1 MTGSETHHQTERSM
15 AKHSWFIVVAGL
27 AALSGCNKKPS
38 AGEGDKGS
46 ATAARELPGVTATE
60 IVIGQSL
67 PYSGPASAFAVIGKV
82 EAGYVK
88 MINDKGGIGGRKI
101 KLLSLDDGYNPSKTV
116 ENTRKLVES
125 DHVAAMFGTLG
136 TAQNTAI
143 HAYLNQ
149 KKVPQ
154 LFVASGAEKWAD
166 PKNPWTIG
174 WQPSYRVEAKV
185 YARYLMQTKPDAKL
199 CVLYQNDDFGRDY
212 LTGLHDGL
220 GDKYD
225 AVVVK
230 TASYEATDTTTDSQ
244 VVTLQAAGCD
254 ALLTAAIPKYAAQTI
269 RKVFDIGWKP
279 IHFMSNVSV
288 SITSVLKPAGLD
300 KSTGLITGAYLK
312 DPSDPTMA
320 NDPGMNEYRAFMK
333 QYQPD
338 LEASDVTAVYAFGA
352 GMTLAKVLTQCG
364 DDLSRDNIMKQ
375 ALSLKD
381 LVLPVAVPGIA
392 INTSPTDFRPF
403 SQLQLARFNG
413 TSFERFGDVLSFD

>member
-1 MTGSETHHQTERSM
+1 MSHALRSCL
-15 AKHSWFIVVAGL
+15 VLCLGL
-27 AALSGCNKKPS
+27 ATAPALAAGGSGV
-38 AGEGDKGS
+38 D
-46 ATAARELPGVTATE
+46 L
-60 IVIGQSL
+60 
-67 PYSGPASAFAVIGKV
+67 
-82 EAGYVK
+82 
-88 MINDKGGIGGRKI
+88 
-101 KLLSLDDGYNPSKTV
+101 
-116 ENTRKLVES
+116 
-125 DHVAAMFGTLG
+125 TLHYG
-136 TAQNTAI
+136 
-143 HAYLNQ
+143 
-149 KKVPQ
+149 
-154 LFVASGAEKWAD
+154 
-166 PKNPWTIG
+166 
-174 WQPSYRVEAKV
+174 
-185 YARYLMQTKPDAKL
+185 
-199 CVLYQNDDFGRDY
+199 
-212 LTGLHDGL
+212 